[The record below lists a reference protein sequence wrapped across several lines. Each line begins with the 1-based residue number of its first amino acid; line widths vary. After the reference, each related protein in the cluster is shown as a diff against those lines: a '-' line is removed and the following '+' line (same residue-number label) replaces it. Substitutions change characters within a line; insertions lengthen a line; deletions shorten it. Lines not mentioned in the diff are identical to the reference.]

1 MSSMRSE
8 DPQHDELVANLLAG
22 PVTLTRDEATAV
34 ARVRLGS
41 DPRGL
46 DGARTAVLIA
56 ILAAL
61 AVQLTRLVTDTAG
74 PTQLGGAVIVVL
86 GAVAALITVRHR
98 PGRRPVAAVVGLLL
112 AGALA
117 LVLPPFP
124 EGSASAVLVVLHLPV
139 LLWGPLAMLREA
151 QDARGPDGRWAKMRR
166 RLDHARLT
174 GEVGILM
181 VLFALGGAV
190 LLALTLT
197 LLEPVGV
204 TEDPLVGWVLPSG
217 AAGALVIATWL
228 ADGGWHGATR
238 IAPLLATVF
247 TPLLA
252 ATLVTVTLV
261 HAFARGAGAGGF
273 DRELL
278 VVFDLLLVL
287 VLALVVLG
295 AAVRPEDRPAGPW
308 DLVRLVMIVAA
319 IALDGLVLGAMLG
332 RIGEFGLTP
341 NRVAAL
347 GLNLVLL
354 ANLTGSVF
362 VSGRALVTRT
372 DLGGLARWQA
382 ANLPLLVLW
391 AAVVVVV
398 LPALFGFA

>member
-1 MSSMRSE
+1 MEPMRSE
-8 DPQHDELVANLLAG
+8 DPQHDELVADLLAG
-22 PVTLTRDEATAV
+22 PVTLTRDEAAAV
-34 ARVRLGS
+34 ARVRLGG
-41 DPRGL
+41 DPRGF
-46 DGARTAVLIA
+46 DGAPTAVLIA
-56 ILAAL
+56 ILAAF
-61 AVQLTRLVTDTAG
+61 AVQLTRPVADTAG

-86 GAVAALITVRHR
+86 GAVATLTTVRHR
-98 PGRRPVAAVVGLLL
+98 PGRRPVGAVVGLLL

-139 LLWGPLAMLREA
+139 LLWGALAVLRDA
-151 QDARGPDGRWAKMRR
+151 PDARGPGARAARLRR

-190 LLALTLT
+190 LLALTLA
-197 LLEPVGV
+197 LLEPVGID
-204 TEDPLVGWVLPSG
+204 EDVLAGWMLPSG

-228 ADGGWHGATR
+228 ADGGWRGATR

-261 HAFARGAGAGGF
+261 HAFAGGAGGF

-278 VVFDLLLVL
+278 AVFDLLLVL

-295 AAVRPEDRPAGPW
+295 AAVRPDDRPAGPS

-332 RIGEFGLTP
+332 RIDEFGLTP
-341 NRVAAL
+341 NRIAAL

-354 ANLTGSVF
+354 ANLTGSAF
-362 VSGRALVTRT
+362 VSGRALVVRA

-382 ANLPLLVLW
+382 ANLPVLVLW
-391 AAVVVVV
+391 AAAVVVL